1 MKRRRFIT
9 GSLAGITSIGLSRA
23 FQPRPVVCAFS
34 KHFQWTSGI
43 PEMTEILVDLG
54 YEGVDLTVRPGGHI
68 DPTRVEDELPRAAE
82 IIRKA
87 GLKLPMITTRI
98 VDARSPEVER
108 VLKTCRSLNIPL
120 YRSEGFTYDAVRPLP
135 AQLED
140 FRIRLA
146 ELSALNRSYG
156 VCAIYHTH
164 SGPNR
169 VGASMWDLYLLL
181 KDLDIRTVA
190 VNYDIGHATVEGG
203 YGGWLHSARLLL
215 PMTRGVAVKDFL
227 WRKNEKGAWVPFW
240 RPLGEGMVNFPQFFA
255 MLRKSGFAGPIQ
267 LHMEY
272 PELGG
277 AARGDRAA
285 NVPRE
290 KLLEWM
296 RRDIETLKGWLRE
309 AGLS

>member
-1 MKRRRFIT
+1 MTMNRRELLIS
-9 GSLAGITSIGLSRA
+9 GLAALQAARA
-23 FQPRPVVCAFS
+23 EQPRPVLCAFS

-43 PEMTEILVDLG
+43 PEMTEILGALG
-54 YEGVDLTVRPGGHI
+54 YEGVDLTVRPGGHVE
-68 DPTRVEDELPRAAE
+68 PARVEEDLPKAAE

-98 VDARSPEVER
+98 VDASSPDVER
-108 VLKTCRSLNIPL
+108 VLKTCKALGIPL
-120 YRSEGFTYDAVRPLP
+120 YRCDGFTYDAARPLP

-140 FRIRLA
+140 FRGRLK
-146 ELSALNRSYG
+146 ELAALNRQYG

-164 SGPNR
+164 SGPGR

-181 KDLDIRTVA
+181 KDFDTSALA
-190 VNYDIGHATVEGG
+190 VNFDIGHATVEGG
-203 YGGWLHSARLLL
+203 YGGWIHSARLLL

-227 WRKNEKGAWVPFW
+227 WRRNEKGAWVPGW
-240 RPLGEGMVNFPQFFA
+240 RPLGEGMVNFRQFFA
-255 MLRKSGFAGPIQ
+255 MLRQSGFRGPIQ

-277 AARGDRAA
+277 AARGDRAV
-285 NVPRE
+285 NIPRD
-290 KLLEWM
+290 KLLELM
-296 RRDIETLKGWLRE
+296 RRDVETLKGWLRE